1 MRREY
6 IPESDESG
14 LSTEDIAQ
22 PSSGR
27 DLGESTEARPETPA
41 FPGGATATA
50 GGGEAAAPAEKAA
63 TPAEEEPPQLLTTE
77 DEESFRERWQN
88 IQNEFVDD
96 PREAVH
102 KADTLVADVMQTLAA
117 TFADHKKNLEEQWN
131 QGEEVN
137 TEDLRMALRK
147 YRSFFNRLLTT

>member
-6 IPESDESG
+6 IPESGQSG
-14 LSTEDIAQ
+14 LSTDDLAQ
-22 PSSGR
+22 PSSNR
-27 DLGESTEARPETPA
+27 DLGEDTEARPETPA
-41 FPGGATATA
+41 FPGEATATA
-50 GGGEAAAPAEKAA
+50 GGGEAAPPAEKAA
-63 TPAEEEPPQLLTTE
+63 TPAEEEPPQLLATE
-77 DEESFRERWQN
+77 DEESFRGRWES

-96 PREAVH
+96 PRGAVH
-102 KADTLVADVMQTLAA
+102 KADALVADVMQTLAA

-137 TEDLRMALRK
+137 TEDLRTALRQ

>member
-6 IPESDESG
+6 TPGSDESG

-22 PSSGR
+22 PSRDR
-27 DLGESTEARPETPA
+27 DLGESTEARPEAPA
-41 FPGGATATA
+41 FPGEATATA
-50 GGGEAAAPAEKAA
+50 AGDEAAAPAEKTA
-63 TPAEEEPPQLLTTE
+63 TPAEEEQPQLLTTE
-77 DEESFRERWQN
+77 DEESFRERWQA

-117 TFADHKKNLEEQWN
+117 TFSDHKKNLEEQWTM
-131 QGEEVN
+131 GEKVD
-137 TEDLRMALRK
+137 TEDLRMALRQ